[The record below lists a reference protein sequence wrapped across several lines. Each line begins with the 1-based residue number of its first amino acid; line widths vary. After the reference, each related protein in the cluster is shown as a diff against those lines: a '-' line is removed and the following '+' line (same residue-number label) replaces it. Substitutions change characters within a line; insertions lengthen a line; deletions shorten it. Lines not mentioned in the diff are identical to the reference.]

1 MRRTRKTEERLL
13 KAREFTKTLAR
24 NEPDIRPAD
33 GYRCLESWR
42 EDKIVRGVVDSE
54 NDLHQIPEIHHFR
67 RWFKVD
73 LKNSDLNYGLKQM
86 LKHKRNAE
94 IELKDNKICIYIDLK
109 GDE

>member
-13 KAREFTKTLAR
+13 KAREFTRTIA
-24 NEPDIRPAD
+24 EVSPDIRPAD

-42 EDKIVRGVVDSE
+42 LDKIARDVVDFE
-54 NDLHQIPEIHHFR
+54 NDLYQIPEIQHFR

-94 IELKDNKICIYIDLK
+94 IELKDNKLCIYIDLK
-109 GDE
+109 GDG